1 LRPWLIDTNV
11 ISEWQRPRPQKTVL
25 DFLLGAPK
33 HKIFTSV
40 ICVAEIR
47 KGIEFAR
54 STDLRQRLELWL
66 DQDLRPFF
74 SDRILPLSEDVALQA
89 IKLADK
95 VGQTRV
101 SVNMADCWIAAT
113 ARVFQMEVISRN
125 SKDLEMFEVPT
136 FNPWTGERF
145 NGA

>member
-1 LRPWLIDTNV
+1 MKSWLIDTNV
-11 ISEWQRPRPQKTVL
+11 ISEWQKPRPQKSVL
-25 DFLLGAPK
+25 DFLIGASK
-33 HKIFTSV
+33 HQIYTSV
-40 ICVAEIR
+40 ICIAEIR
-47 KGIEFAR
+47 KGIELAR
-54 STDLRQRLELWL
+54 SPDLQQRLKLWL
-66 DQDLRPFF
+66 DQDLRSFF

-95 VGQTRV
+95 AGQTRS

-113 ARVFQMEVISRN
+113 ALAFDLEVVSRN
-125 SKDLEMFEVPT
+125 SKDLEIFEAST